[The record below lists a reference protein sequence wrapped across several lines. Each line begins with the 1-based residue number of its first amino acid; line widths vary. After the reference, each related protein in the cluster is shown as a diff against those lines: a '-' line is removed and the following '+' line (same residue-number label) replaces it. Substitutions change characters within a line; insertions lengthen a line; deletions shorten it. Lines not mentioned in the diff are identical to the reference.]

1 MGDFADKFLDDGQA
15 PVVSSDSIQARI
27 DAIFDQESERHARI
41 ARLTEMVSD
50 IARMTEVDAESIFEY
65 AKHMLKITD
74 RNVSAIRSAV
84 KSARKQVKVDDRD
97 RGGWTLNDDGS
108 VKGTYANL
116 KKYLIDDGVGDAFV
130 FNAFSNEIEICEPL
144 PFDKDMNTP
153 TTVKNEHIVMLMDR
167 LSTTYKFE
175 TKKNL
180 ISDAIVALSYPKS
193 YHPVREYLSALP
205 VWDGVER
212 LKRLLPVCC
221 GSVDNEYTQF
231 VGQLLLVSA
240 VARVMQ
246 PGIKYDHMIILEG
259 PQRIGK
265 SLLVKTLAGKWH
277 QEISLTERDDHTV
290 EKMLGVW
297 FAEVAETPFF
307 NMRDMNSVKSFITT
321 GQDRVRLPYLPRS
334 EPFPR
339 QSVFVGTF
347 NPPESGYF
355 RDSTG
360 NTRFLP
366 VRVSG
371 VIDVERVRQD
381 RNQLFAEAKVL
392 YEGGFKLY
400 IPHDNKELWQLVL
413 DEQGKRLEMDEWQDT
428 ISAWVV
434 ENAKHYAVNGYF
446 VPSRDIYVKALGG
459 QVKDLSTFITQ
470 RVAKIMKAL
479 NYEQI
484 RKRINGEQFRGYDI
498 SRLAD
503 RKVSDDRPWEE

>member
-1 MGDFADKFLDDGQA
+1 MDLGDTFLGVGQT
-15 PVVSSDSIQARI
+15 PVVSTASMQVRI
-27 DAIFDQESERHARI
+27 DDIFERESERHGRI
-41 ARLTEMVSD
+41 ARLTGMVND
-50 IARMTEVDAESIFEY
+50 IAKMTEVDAESIFEY

-74 RNVSAIRSAV
+74 KNVSAIRSAV
-84 KSARKQVKVDDRD
+84 KTARKQIKVDQQE
-97 RGGWTLNDDGS
+97 RGMWTMNEDGS
-108 VKGTYANL
+108 VKSTYANL
-116 KKYLIDDGVGDAFV
+116 KNYIIEDGAGDAFV
-130 FNAFSNEIEICEPL
+130 FNAFSNEIEICQPL
-144 PFDKDMNTP
+144 PFDPDMDTP

-175 TKKNL
+175 TKKSL

-193 YHPVREYLSALP
+193 YHPVREYLSSLP

-265 SLLVKTLAGKWH
+265 SLFVKTLAGKWH
-277 QEISLTERDDHTV
+277 QEISLTERDDTTV

-334 EPFPR
+334 EAFPR

-360 NTRFLP
+360 NTRFFP
-366 VRVSG
+366 VKVSG
-371 VIDVERVRQD
+371 AINIDRVRAD

-392 YEGGFKLY
+392 YESGFKLY
-400 IPHDNKELWQLVL
+400 IPHDNTDLWRLVL
-413 DEQGKRLEMDEWQDT
+413 AEQGKRLEMDEWQDT
-428 ISAWVV
+428 VSDWLID
-434 ENAKHYAVNGYF
+434 NYKHYAVNGYF
-446 VPSRDIYVKALGG
+446 VPSRDIYVKAIGG
-459 QVKDLSTFITQ
+459 QVKDLSTFVTQ

-479 NYEQI
+479 NYEQV
-484 RKRINGEQFRGYDI
+484 RKQIHGEQFRGYDI
-498 SRLAD
+498 SRLAG
-503 RKVSDDRPWEE
+503 RVNSDGRPWEE